1 MIIKRDSWHCKMVTY
16 LLDSPKRD
24 LCGYIRQVLWLLMV
38 FIALAVCLLLWF
50 GSTGVSIFTALG
62 ISSAGFM
69 LLPAT
74 LTGLMA
80 IVLILGLLGSPIYCI
95 WYLYE
100 KRRSRKEAEEYEA
113 RAMVRMLNL
122 SQASLSQRINHSK
135 TKHAIL
141 SSSNEKRSNLCSKR
155 PRGRF

>member
-38 FIALAVCLLLWF
+38 FISLAVCLLLWF

-80 IVLILGLLGSPIYCI
+80 IVLILGLIGSPIYCI

-113 RAMVRMLNL
+113 RANGTYVKPAPGFIK
-122 SQASLSQRINHSK
+122 SAYKSFKDK
-135 TKHAIL
+135 TCHFIEFK
-141 SSSNEKRSNLCSKR
+141 
-155 PRGRF
+155 